1 MLIEIILIYFGLIIL
16 MKISFLPLKEIKK
29 KKKFGL
35 KSRFINDKFSV
46 KNYLKPDLLY
56 PHKG

>member
-16 MKISFLPLKEIKK
+16 MNISFLPLKEIK